1 MEQGRWKGRG
11 RSAGEEIS
19 SFVELEEGSL
29 LCSQELFTFPANIFH
44 PDVTVLFSQ
53 PLVALLDV

>member
-1 MEQGRWKGRG
+1 MKQGRWKGRSC
-11 RSAGEEIS
+11 SAGEEIS

-44 PDVTVLFSQ
+44 PDVTVLFCQS
-53 PLVALLDV
+53 LVALLDV